1 MPVDTGL
8 NKEGMIFQREQY
20 AKGGLGVRYWDFRDR
35 VAFRHV
41 TGNDILDAGCGEGV
55 TLEKLVKLFPQA
67 RVIGLDA
74 EPENLEIC
82 RKHGLPVQGGSL
94 YELPFADASFD
105 TVLFAEVIE
114 HLEAPEKALEEIFRV
129 LRPGGR
135 VIIIFPND
143 RTFLLARL
151 AMGMVREAFYNP
163 GHVRQW
169 TPRQIRRSLKSLGFT
184 PIAAHSLPFFC
195 WPVSLHHIAI
205 AEKNKMGKEN
215 PEGL

>member
-8 NKEGMIFQREQY
+8 NREGMIFQRDQY
-20 AKGGLGVRYWDFRDR
+20 AKGGLGVRYWDYRDR

-55 TLEKLVKLFPQA
+55 TLAKLVKLFPQA
-67 RVIGLDA
+67 RVVGLDA

-82 RKHGLPVQGGSL
+82 RKHGLPVRGGSL
-94 YELPFADASFD
+94 FELPFSDASFD
-105 TVLFAEVIE
+105 TVLFSEVIE
-114 HLEAPEKALEEIFRV
+114 HLREPGKALTEIFRV

-143 RTFLLARL
+143 RTFFLARL

-169 TPRQIRRSLKSLGFT
+169 TPRQIRRSLRAAGFIPVAARSIPFLFW
-184 PIAAHSLPFFC
+184 PIC
-195 WPVSLHHIAI
+195 LHHLCVA
-205 AEKNKMGKEN
+205 KKKE
-215 PEGL
+215 

>member
-41 TGNDILDAGCGEGV
+41 TGSDILDAGCGEGV
-55 TLEKLVKLFPQA
+55 TLEKLVKLFPKA
-67 RVIGLDA
+67 RVVGLDA

-82 RKHGLPVQGGSL
+82 RKHGLPVWGGSL
-94 YELPFADASFD
+94 YELPFSEASFD
-105 TVLFAEVIE
+105 TVLFSEVIE
-114 HLEAPEKALEEIFRV
+114 HLDAPEKALKEIFRV

-143 RTFLLARL
+143 RSFLLARL

-169 TPRQIRRSLKSLGFT
+169 TPRQIRKMLAAIGFRPVASRSIPFFFWPVCLHHV
-184 PIAAHSLPFFC
+184 IAA
-195 WPVSLHHIAI
+195 
-205 AEKNKMGKEN
+205 EKKA
-215 PEGL
+215 